1 MHTDR
6 LLSLF
11 IFFKMGKK
19 YLVYL
24 YLLLG
29 ALAAFPPLV
38 TDMYL
43 PALPVMTAE
52 FHTTPSAVQMSLAAC
67 ILGLAVGQ
75 LFFGPLSDK
84 WGRKPLLKSALVLF
98 ILATVAS
105 ILSPSIEVLNIC
117 RFFQGLGGAGGVVLS
132 RSVAT
137 DCYSGRELAK
147 TLAIIGAINGIAPV
161 TAPVIG
167 GLFSAAIGWKGIFGI
182 LLGIGILLYIVSIPF
197 RESHPKEK
205 RYTGSLAS
213 LFARSRA
220 LFRNAAYVRYVLIFA
235 MSNAVL
241 FGYISSASFIIQ
253 NDFGLSEL
261 MFGVMFG
268 INSLAIGAGSMI
280 SLKLH
285 QIANA
290 SHLGC
295 IGMFICALLQ
305 ICNYHLGFGFWG
317 YEVLVFA
324 MLFSVGMVF
333 TAATTLAMTEGKAMI
348 GWASAIV
355 GASGFLFGG
364 LVTPLVGIGDI
375 QASTYTVMAVCSS
388 VALLLALYIYRFR
401 TPASDPDA
409 LSSGS

>member
-1 MHTDR
+1 MEYK
-6 LLSLF
+6 SE
-11 IFFKMGKK
+11 KS

-43 PALPVMTAE
+43 PALPAMTAE
-52 FHTTPSAVQMSLAAC
+52 FHTSPSAVQMSLAAC

-75 LFFGPLSDK
+75 LFFGPFSDK
-84 WGRKPLLKSALVLF
+84 WGRKPLLKRALVLF

-105 ILSPSIEVLNIC
+105 IFSPTVDMLNIS

-167 GLFSAAIGWKGIFGI
+167 GLFSESVGWKGIFCI
-182 LLGIGILLYIVSIPF
+182 LLAIGILLYAVSIPF
-197 RESHPKEK
+197 RESHPVDK
-205 RYTGSLAS
+205 RYSGTITS
-213 LFARSRA
+213 LFTQGG
-220 LFRNAAYVRYVLIFA
+220 LLLKNGLYMRYVLIFG
-235 MSNAVL
+235 MSNGVL
-241 FGYISSASFIIQ
+241 FGYISSASFILQ

-261 MFGVMFG
+261 MFGVLFG
-268 INSLAIGAGSMI
+268 INSMAIGSGSVL
-280 SLKLH
+280 SLKLR

-290 SHLGC
+290 SHIGC
-295 IGMFICALLQ
+295 AGMLVCSLLQ
-305 ICNYHLGFGFWG
+305 LCCYYLGMGFWG
-317 YEVLVFA
+317 YEILVFL

-333 TAATTLAMTEGKAMI
+333 TSSTTLAMTEGKSMI

-355 GASGFLFGG
+355 GATGFMFGG
-364 LVTPLVGIGDI
+364 IVTPLAGIGNI
-375 QASTYTVMAVCSS
+375 QISTYCVMAVCSF
-388 VALLLALYIYRFR
+388 VALQLSYMAYKSSR
-401 TPASDPDA
+401 TVIA
-409 LSSGS
+409 